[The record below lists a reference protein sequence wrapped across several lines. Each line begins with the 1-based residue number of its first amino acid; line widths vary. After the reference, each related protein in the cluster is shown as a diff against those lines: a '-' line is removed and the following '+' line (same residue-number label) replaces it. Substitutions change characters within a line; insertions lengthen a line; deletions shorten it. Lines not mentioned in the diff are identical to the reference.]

1 MSIDIEWLMWY
12 DADAKSD
19 VFYCDGSGHSPV
31 CIVRSNG
38 KQILIAVDGEMKIV
52 TNHPDTNEEYII
64 EDHWDLLEIGI
75 KKDSDLKKLDDS
87 EIEMSPWFDA
97 YDISI
102 NYDPSNGVEVYAHL
116 DMVSENIDEVM
127 EKVKVY
133 LKETK

>member
-31 CIVRSNG
+31 CIVRSDG

-87 EIEMSPWFDA
+87 EIEMSPWLSFKA
-97 YDISI
+97 KTPCGCSLGWLTMSKNVLCKSI
-102 NYDPSNGVEVYAHL
+102 PKNVF
-116 DMVSENIDEVM
+116 VM
-127 EKVKVY
+127 PI
-133 LKETK
+133 LIIPPTI